1 MGTRLYVGNLPRGAN
16 EAILRMA
23 FGQDRRTVTDV
34 TINMD
39 AKTGRLQQF
48 GIVDM
53 ATHEDAQAAMDAWH
67 GKDLDGRNLTVNW

>member
-23 FGQDRRTVTDV
+23 FGEDRREVIAV
-34 TINMD
+34 AIN
-39 AKTGRLQQF
+39 TGCKSGPLRQF
-48 GIVDM
+48 GVVDM
-53 ATHEDAQAAMDAWH
+53 ATHEDALAAMEAWN